1 MTLMIEDRIFLDFNP
16 NDYIIR
22 LTPFLDKEGEWTG
35 ELLVGTVTTDE
46 NDMSDEDHFNL
57 MGITKMVCASVP
69 AMEEDDYVRDKLTA
83 IIERVEDDQEEEDGI
98 PDATVNSVEENVINV
113 NFKQRGGKT

>member
-1 MTLMIEDRIFLDFNP
+1 MVEDRIFLDFNA

-22 LTPFLDKEGEWTG
+22 LTPFLDKKGEWTG

-46 NDMSDEDHFNL
+46 NDMSDEDHYNL

-69 AMEEDDYVRDKLTA
+69 AMEEDDYVRDKLNA
-83 IIERVEDDQEEEDGI
+83 IIERVEDGQEEDT

-113 NFKQRGGKT
+113 NFKQRGSKT